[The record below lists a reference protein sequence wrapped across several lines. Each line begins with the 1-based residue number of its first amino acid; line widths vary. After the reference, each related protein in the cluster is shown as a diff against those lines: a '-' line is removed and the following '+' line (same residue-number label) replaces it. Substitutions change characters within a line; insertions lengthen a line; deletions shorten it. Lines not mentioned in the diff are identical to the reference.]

1 MEFTS
6 FYIIKST
13 NYILF
18 QVRKKGKLPGDCLT
32 QSYDLEYGSA
42 TIEIQKNAFDY
53 CSKKPTTRV
62 VIVDD
67 LLATGGTLQ
76 AACDVVNKLGHCKV
90 TKALGDQNN
99 W

>member
-6 FYIIKST
+6 FYTIEST

-42 TIEIQKNAFDY
+42 TIEIQKNAL
-53 CSKKPTTRV
+53 KE
-62 VIVDD
+62 
-67 LLATGGTLQ
+67 TLIEESG
-76 AACDVVNKLGHCKV
+76 AKL
-90 TKALGDQNN
+90 
-99 W
+99 